1 MPIFSMFQVGR
12 PTNLFCTDF
21 KKLGLTGMLFL
32 NVDLPPLAG
41 KARILAVVAGG
52 ACNMMLALAIV

>member
-12 PTNLFCTDF
+12 PKNLLSMVF
-21 KKLGLTGMLFL
+21 KKLGLAGILPF
-32 NVDLPPLAG
+32 NIDLPLAG

>member
-1 MPIFSMFQVGR
+1 MV
-12 PTNLFCTDF
+12 F
-21 KKLGLTGMLFL
+21 KKLGLAGILPF
-32 NVDLPPLAG
+32 NIDLPLAG